1 MFRLES
7 PQKRSEK
14 TSLHATMSIYI
25 NLLILSSYP
34 AKQNSSSHMLF
45 GVEGRDSLA
54 LKHQQLL
61 LTTIF
66 ILQESQLGSQESKL
80 SPAAKLGLSRLG
92 SCGWDYW
99 CRVRNIRTPTGKLD
113 WERRGEVK
121 TKDGTSA

>member
-1 MFRLES
+1 
-7 PQKRSEK
+7 
-14 TSLHATMSIYI
+14 
-25 NLLILSSYP
+25 
-34 AKQNSSSHMLF
+34 MLF

-99 CRVRNIRTPTGKLD
+99 CRVRNIIRTSTGKLD

-121 TKDGTSA
+121 TKDGTSS